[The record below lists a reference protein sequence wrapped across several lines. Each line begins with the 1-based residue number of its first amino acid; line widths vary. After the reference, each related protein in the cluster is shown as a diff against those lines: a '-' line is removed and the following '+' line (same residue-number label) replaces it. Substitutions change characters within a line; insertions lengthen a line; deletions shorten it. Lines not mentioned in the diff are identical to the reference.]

1 MNIGICSLE
10 IFIYD
15 VNSLK
20 EKRSVI
26 KSLINKSKNKFNIS
40 IAEVGDNDK
49 WNRSIIGF
57 SCVSNDTKL
66 IDKVIES
73 EIKFILGN
81 FPVEILNTN
90 REILYDLLVHKKFKI
105 KKTYLVFRY
114 IRDAISKCFLSFDF

>member
-1 MNIGICSLE
+1 MNVGICSLE

-57 SCVSNDTKL
+57 SCVSNDRIL

-90 REILYDLLVHKKFKI
+90 REIL
-105 KKTYLVFRY
+105 
-114 IRDAISKCFLSFDF
+114 

>member
-10 IFIYD
+10 IFIYY

-57 SCVSNDTKL
+57 SCVSNDRKL

-90 REILYDLLVHKKFKI
+90 REIL
-105 KKTYLVFRY
+105 
-114 IRDAISKCFLSFDF
+114 